1 MRYKKFLMVLAVLI
15 LSGLLAIQIN
25 AEPKG
30 QGKGKGPKPPA
41 PVPQTGQ
48 TESYYPGDD
57 GDLQRGVPCPEPR
70 FTDNED
76 GTVTDNCTG
85 LVWLQ
90 NANCL
95 ATSYPEF
102 DNDGT
107 AGDGRVTW
115 QHALD
120 FVAGI
125 NNGTYGECGASY
137 TDWRLPNIK
146 ELLSLVDLGFYDPA
160 IAHTS
165 PFTNVQS
172 FYYWS
177 SSSVLT
183 LPPGY
188 ERWFVL
194 FLNGSAH
201 GYDEAFPALEWP
213 VRGGN

>member
-1 MRYKKFLMVLAVLI
+1 
-15 LSGLLAIQIN
+15 
-25 AEPKG
+25 
-30 QGKGKGPKPPA
+30 
-41 PVPQTGQ
+41 
-48 TESYYPGDD
+48 
-57 GDLQRGVPCPEPR
+57 
-70 FTDNED
+70 
-76 GTVTDNCTG
+76 VTDNCTG

-95 ATSYPEF
+95 TASYPEF
-102 DNDGT
+102 DNDGI
-107 AGDGRVTW
+107 AGDGQITW
-115 QHALD
+115 EHALD

-125 NNGTYGECGASY
+125 NNGTYGECGAGY

-146 ELLSLVDLGFYDPA
+146 ELLSLVDLGFYDPT
-160 IAHTS
+160 IADTS

-177 SSSVLT
+177 SSSVLS

-194 FLNGSAH
+194 FLSGAAH
-201 GYDEAFPALEWP
+201 GYDGAFPALVWP